1 MNNTFIE
8 RTTFDP
14 LDLHLQANK
23 ILTLFHR
30 IECFFFTL
38 AFVNSYGS
46 QITMNTIG
54 STSAQHQNEKN
65 KVIFVMGA
73 KATGKSKLSID
84 LATRF
89 HGEVIN
95 SDKIQAFKGLDIITN
110 KVTEEEA
117 RGVPHHLIGIV
128 DPEGDFTVD
137 DFCHHVLIKAID
149 SILKNGHIPIIAGGS
164 NSYLEKL
171 VEDPSIKFREYYDCC
186 FIWVGASLAVLYER
200 VGKRVNEMAMNGLVE
215 EVRAVFVPGADYTR
229 DIKRAIG
236 APEMENYFLV
246 ENNIKVDEAT
256 KTKILANAFEV
267 IKINTG
273 KLVDSQLRKI
283 QRLRDKLGWKMHR
296 IDATSVHEKHGK
308 DAEDT
313 WKDVVLKKSLEIV
326 GDFL

>member
-8 RTTFDP
+8 STTFDP
-14 LDLHLQANK
+14 PDLHLQANQ
-23 ILTLFHR
+23 ILTIFYR
-30 IECFFFTL
+30 IKCFFFTL
-38 AFVNSYGS
+38 AFFNSYVS

-54 STSAQHQNEKN
+54 STSAQHQNVKN

-73 KATGKSKLSID
+73 TATGKSKLSID
-84 LATRF
+84 LATKF

-95 SDKIQAFKGLDIITN
+95 SDKIQVFKGLDIITN
-110 KVTEEEA
+110 KVTEEES

-128 DPEGDFTVD
+128 DPEEDFTVG
-137 DFCHHVLIKAID
+137 DFCHHVLKAID
-149 SILKNGHIPIIAGGS
+149 TILKNGHIPIIAGGS

-171 VEDPSIKFREYYDCC
+171 VEDPSIKFREYFDCC
-186 FIWVGASLAVLYER
+186 FIWVDASLPVLYER
-200 VGKRVNEMAMNGLVE
+200 VGKRVDEMVMNGLVE

-229 DIKRAIG
+229 GIKRAIG

-246 ENNIKVDEAT
+246 ENNIKVDEAI
-256 KTKILANAFEV
+256 KTKILANAFEE
-267 IKINTG
+267 IKINTR

-283 QRLRDKLGWKMHR
+283 QRLRDELGWKMHR

-326 GDFL
+326 GDFLK